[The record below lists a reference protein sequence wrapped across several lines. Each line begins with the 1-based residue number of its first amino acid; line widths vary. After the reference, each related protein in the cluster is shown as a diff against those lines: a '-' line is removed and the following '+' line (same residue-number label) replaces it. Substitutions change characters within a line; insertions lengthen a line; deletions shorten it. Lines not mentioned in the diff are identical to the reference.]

1 MAAVEFSLYPEGAR
15 LLEGRRA
22 LVTGGDSGIGRATS
36 YELAAHG
43 AAVAVNHVGDAADAR
58 AIADDIQAAGGRATA
73 VQMDVSQEEDVRRG
87 FAEAAAAL
95 GGLDILV
102 VNTGGG
108 SPGSLLAH
116 DDATDER
123 AYRSMLRPVLSSMRR
138 AAPLLRSSD
147 QGRIVVLT
155 ARSVVEASTDLALS
169 SVFRS
174 GAAAAARSLAL
185 DLAPEVNVNVV
196 VTGQFDTGAL
206 ARFEQ
211 ARATSENRSPA
222 EVRAEHIA
230 STPLGRVGRP
240 DELADVV
247 VFLCSARA
255 SFVTGDAIRVDGGAV
270 RGF

>member
-1 MAAVEFSLYPEGAR
+1 MELG
-15 LLEGRRA
+15 LDGRRA
-22 LVTGGDSGIGRATS
+22 LVFGSSAGLGEAVAAGLVAEGARVAVTSRDAVRA
-36 YELAAHG
+36 ELARERVG
-43 AAVAVNHVGDAADAR
+43 AEVAVHGDLLDDGVAASLVD
-58 AIADDIQAAGGRATA
+58 
-73 VQMDVSQEEDVRRG
+73 
-87 FAEAAAAL
+87 EAAAAL

-108 SPGSLLAH
+108 SPGGLLDQ
-116 DDATDER
+116 DDETADR

-138 AAPLLRSSD
+138 AAPLLRRSD

-211 ARATSENRSPA
+211 ARAGAEGRTTD

-230 STPLGRVGRP
+230 ATPLGRMGRP
-240 DELADVV
+240 EELADVV

-255 SFVTGDAIRVDGGAV
+255 SFVTGTAIRVDGGAV

>member
-1 MAAVEFSLYPEGAR
+1 MDLGLA
-15 LLEGRRA
+15 GRRA
-22 LVTGGDSGIGRATS
+22 LVFGSSAGLG
-36 YELAAHG
+36 E
-43 AAVAVNHVGDAADAR
+43 AVAAGLVAEGAR
-58 AIADDIQAAGGRATA
+58 VA
-73 VQMDVSQEEDVRRG
+73 VTSRTPER
-87 FAEAAAAL
+87 AEAARARLGAELAQHGDLVDDGVAARFVDDAAAAF
-95 GGLDILV
+95 GGLDILI

-108 SPGSLLAH
+108 SPGSLLDQ
-116 DDATDER
+116 DDDTDER
-123 AYRSMLRPVLSSMRR
+123 AYRSMLRPVLASMRR
-138 AAPLLRSSD
+138 AAPLLRRSD

-211 ARATSENRSPA
+211 ARAAAEGRSPE
-222 EVRAEHIA
+222 EVRAEHVA
-230 STPLGRVGRP
+230 ATPLGRIGRAE
-240 DELADVV
+240 ELADVV

-255 SFVTGDAIRVDGGAV
+255 GFVTGTAVRVDGGAV